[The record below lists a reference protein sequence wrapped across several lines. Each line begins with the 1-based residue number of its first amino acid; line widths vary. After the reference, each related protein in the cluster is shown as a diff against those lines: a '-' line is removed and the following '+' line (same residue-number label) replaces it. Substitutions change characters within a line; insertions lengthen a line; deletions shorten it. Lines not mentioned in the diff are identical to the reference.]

1 MVSLPIVLDYEFM
14 VSTTSDVGFVTFDTV
29 IDAQYV
35 SIDIQSTTLSQVHY
49 VDITIS
55 TLTLL

>member
-1 MVSLPIVLDYEFM
+1 M

-55 TLTLL
+55 TLT